1 MVRLLLALLL
11 ITQLATLGLWTHW
24 LYIDDDPVEPE
35 ESDTAELMR
44 VAAPPILTSSV
55 TGVA

>member
-24 LYIDDDPVEPE
+24 LYLYDDPVETEEPE
-35 ESDTAELMR
+35 TTELMR
-44 VAAPPILTSSV
+44 VAVPPIP
-55 TGVA
+55 

>member
-24 LYIDDDPVEPE
+24 LYLYVEPE
-35 ESDTAELMR
+35 ETEEPEAAELMR
-44 VAAPPILTSSV
+44 VATPPTVSP
-55 TGVA
+55 GVSRAM